1 MRGGSHVFLWI
12 QPART
17 EGQIIMSNMT
27 RSHRKSVF
35 TIFIVIEWIVT
46 MRNAGLKRTIWKIG
60 ILKSGSEEAGM
71 EESLSHY

>member
-1 MRGGSHVFLWI
+1 
-12 QPART
+12 
-17 EGQIIMSNMT
+17 MSNMT

-71 EESLSHY
+71 EKSLSHY

>member
-1 MRGGSHVFLWI
+1 MFLWI